1 MEDIAQ
7 QITDL
12 KEGWEAIKDDVIAHR
27 ARWQNAWPDSAPA
40 MIDTTLTTFAG
51 LVSRVSETTRRGR
64 AMRMAEV
71 AAAMH
76 LVSANDSLN
85 SHLRRNQFD
94 QFPAFCNYIA
104 QAASAMYG
112 VYVLASQDGQDAVKE
127 ACIQLSDDQAK
138 VTEVHEQL
146 RVVEQ
151 HADELEEKLEA
162 SVTKAAEQ
170 ATACEQ
176 QAKQSIE
183 WLEEIQQSREQ
194 AEASAGEAKSREDEI
209 TELADKAKRL
219 QPDIDARIH
228 ASQNAQ
234 QQLQALTEQAEEIR
248 KELESLLPGATAAGL
263 AAAYKTTKDEI
274 ADRMKD
280 LFKKFWWGLGAL
292 IATLLLGHFLL
303 PPLPTEPIPL
313 MLQILSRAMLASPA
327 AWFTWAVVRQYTYL
341 SRLHADYGFK
351 EAVATSF
358 EGFRRMMEELDE
370 ADNKDLTAALSI
382 KAIDIIGS
390 DPDRLGARHHGDDS
404 PWSHVLKMLTG
415 RLFGGKSSE
424 E

>member
-27 ARWQNAWPDSAPA
+27 AQWQNAWPDSAPA
-40 MIDTTLTTFAG
+40 MIDTTLTTFAS

-76 LVSANDSLN
+76 LVNANDSLN

-183 WLEEIQQSREQ
+183 WL
-194 AEASAGEAKSREDEI
+194 AGC
-209 TELADKAKRL
+209 
-219 QPDIDARIH
+219 
-228 ASQNAQ
+228 
-234 QQLQALTEQAEEIR
+234 
-248 KELESLLPGATAAGL
+248 
-263 AAAYKTTKDEI
+263 
-274 ADRMKD
+274 
-280 LFKKFWWGLGAL
+280 
-292 IATLLLGHFLL
+292 
-303 PPLPTEPIPL
+303 
-313 MLQILSRAMLASPA
+313 
-327 AWFTWAVVRQYTYL
+327 
-341 SRLHADYGFK
+341 
-351 EAVATSF
+351 
-358 EGFRRMMEELDE
+358 
-370 ADNKDLTAALSI
+370 
-382 KAIDIIGS
+382 
-390 DPDRLGARHHGDDS
+390 
-404 PWSHVLKMLTG
+404 
-415 RLFGGKSSE
+415 
-424 E
+424 